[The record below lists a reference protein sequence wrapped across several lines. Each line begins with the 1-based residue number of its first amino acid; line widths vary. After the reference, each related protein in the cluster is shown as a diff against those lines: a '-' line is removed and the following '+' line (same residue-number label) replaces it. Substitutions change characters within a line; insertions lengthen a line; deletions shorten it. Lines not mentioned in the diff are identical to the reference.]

1 MRAVGRSRCLVNNM
15 TLESQQNQPF
25 AVHFLQ
31 VVSVRN
37 CQRPSEKGSERSWG
51 VLNFSMEGLS
61 LHIFIEIYKYP
72 VQVFVRFRYH
82 IQIEH
87 WKKQLIIGFPHDFSR
102 KNHEKSTMFIP
113 PEVSRGAKQIFSV
126 PCCLVPERNSWLMS
140 WCHHGDCCWFY
151 CCWLPNDATNATIVV
166 VRFKISPRIPRQK
179 RS

>member
-1 MRAVGRSRCLVNNM
+1 MLGKQYDLGKPAKSTLCCALFTSCLRSELPTSFGERIRKVLRSPEFFNGRS
-15 TLESQQNQPF
+15 
-25 AVHFLQ
+25 
-31 VVSVRN
+31 
-37 CQRPSEKGSERSWG
+37 
-51 VLNFSMEGLS
+51 LS
-61 LHIFIEIYKYP
+61 TYILFIEIYKYP

-87 WKKQLIIGFPHDFSR
+87 WKKQLIIGFPHDFLR

>member
-51 VLNFSMEGLS
+51 VLNLTMEGLS
-61 LHIFIEIYKYP
+61 LYIFIKIYKYP

-87 WKKQLIIGFPHDFSR
+87 LKKTTDHRFPPWFFA
-102 KNHEKSTMFIP
+102 EKSTMFIP

-140 WCHHGDCCWFY
+140 WCHHGHCCWFY
-151 CCWLPNDATNATIVV
+151 CCWLPNDATIVV

>member
-1 MRAVGRSRCLVNNM
+1 MLGKQYDLGKPAKSTLCCALFTSCLRSELPTSFGERIRKVLRSPEFFNGRSLSTYIYRNLQISCSGFCSFQVSYTNW
-15 TLESQQNQPF
+15 TL
-25 AVHFLQ
+25 
-31 VVSVRN
+31 
-37 CQRPSEKGSERSWG
+37 
-51 VLNFSMEGLS
+51 
-61 LHIFIEIYKYP
+61 
-72 VQVFVRFRYH
+72 
-82 IQIEH
+82 
-87 WKKQLIIGFPHDFSR
+87 KKQLIIGFPHDFLR